1 MPLLFIALLA
11 AAQVP
16 PRDAVAL
23 TADGQVRDICST
35 LRGQNTE
42 PAPGVTLTPSRAQA
56 LSRIYQLR
64 VPSKGF
70 AFGRYHEEEQ
80 ELELDSSRPLRALD
94 GALTLDLANADDVAF
109 RATPAQM
116 KEWAAAKRD
125 NKLSLNLYFRPSGD
139 DCAGNAAAKIFRMEG
154 TPVWFE
160 VENSS
165 GVVAAADEEGLP
177 VERPGSA
184 RTFRVSK
191 VLLDSDAPR
200 ADLGKDRLSVAQ
212 PALDRCAEAARRRG
226 SLVVSFS
233 VQEGRVRNPQVI
245 MDAARDEDTAR
256 CVTQALSG
264 ATIASVNPAA
274 TRGTASLAV
283 Q

>member
-1 MPLLFIALLA
+1 MPLLLVALLA

-16 PRDAVAL
+16 PREAVAL
-23 TADGQVRDICST
+23 TADAQVREICAA
-35 LRGQNTE
+35 LHQQNGE
-42 PAPGVTLTPSRAQA
+42 PAPGVTTTPSRGQA
-56 LSRIYQLR
+56 LSRTYQLR

-80 ELELDSSRPLRALD
+80 ELELDASRPLRALD
-94 GALTLDLANADDVAF
+94 GALTLDLLNADDVAF
-109 RATPAQM
+109 RATPAEM
-116 KEWAAAKRD
+116 KEWTAAKRD
-125 NKLSLNLYFRPSGD
+125 GKLTLNLYFRPSGD
-139 DCAGNAAAKIFRMEG
+139 DCAGNLAARIFRLEG
-154 TPVWFE
+154 TPAWFE
-160 VENSS
+160 IEGSS
-165 GVVAAADEEGLP
+165 GVVAVADEEGLP
-177 VERPGSA
+177 VDRPGSA

-191 VLLDSDAPR
+191 VLLDSDATR
-200 ADLGKDRLSVAQ
+200 ADFGKDRLSVAQ
-212 PALDRCAEAARRRG
+212 SALDRCAQAARRRG

-245 MDAARDEDTAR
+245 MDAARDEETAR

-264 ATIASVNPAA
+264 VTIASVDPAA